1 MRLPKG
7 TPHPYV
13 IDGHNDLPIALRET
27 YRVDLAGIDLRSGL
41 PDLQTDLPRLRQG
54 GVGGQFW
61 SVFVPASFSG
71 EKAVT
76 ATLEQIDLV
85 HRLVRRFPEDLALC
99 TTADQVEAAVASGRV
114 ASLIGMEGGHS
125 INDSLGA
132 LRMMHALGA
141 RYMTL
146 THNENVSWAD
156 SATDD
161 PVHGG
166 LTDFGREVV
175 REMNRLGMFVDL
187 SHVSHQVMQ
196 QALDVTSAPV
206 IFSHSSARAVCDIE
220 RNVADDVLAR
230 LPANGGVAMVAFVG
244 PFVKQEIAEWYHS
257 ALDVVRERGGDPRDY
272 PTVMAV
278 IAERTEVAPP
288 PSCTAEDVAD
298 HIEHIRE
305 VAGVDHVGLGSDY
318 DGAPSFPTDMPDVA
332 GYPRLFEV
340 LRARGWSE
348 PELASVAHGNLLRAM
363 REMETVSDPAAR
375 I

>member
-1 MRLPKG
+1 M
-7 TPHPYV
+7 HV
-13 IDGHNDLPIALRET
+13 
-27 YRVDLAGIDLRSGL
+27 
-41 PDLQTDLPRLRQG
+41 
-54 GVGGQFW
+54 
-61 SVFVPASFSG
+61 
-71 EKAVT
+71 
-76 ATLEQIDLV
+76 
-85 HRLVRRFPEDLALC
+85 
-99 TTADQVEAAVASGRV
+99 ADQVEAAVAAGRV
-114 ASLIGMEGGHS
+114 ASLIGIEGGHS
-125 INDSLGA
+125 INDSLGV

-175 REMNRLGMFVDL
+175 QEMNRLGMFVDL
-187 SHVSHQVMQ
+187 SHVSHQVMD
-196 QALDVTSAPV
+196 QALDVASAPV

-244 PFVKQEIAEWYHS
+244 PFVKQEIADWYHS
-257 ALDVVRERGGDPRDY
+257 VLDVVRERGGDPRDY

-288 PSCTAEDVAD
+288 PTCTAEDVAD

-305 VAGVDHVGLGSDY
+305 VAGVDHIGLGSDY

-340 LRARGWSE
+340 LRARRWSD
-348 PELASVAHGNLLRAM
+348 PELVSVAHGNLLRAM
-363 REMETVSDPAAR
+363 REMEAVADPTAR

>member
-7 TPHPYV
+7 TAHPYV
-13 IDGHNDLPIALRET
+13 IDGHNDLPIALREA
-27 YRVDLAGIDLRSGL
+27 YGLDLVGVDLHAGV
-41 PDLQTDLPRLRQG
+41 PDLQTDVPRLHRG

-61 SVFVPASFSG
+61 SVFVPASLGG

-85 HRLVRRFPEDLALC
+85 HRLVRRYPDQLALC
-99 TTADQVEAAVASGRV
+99 TSADQVEAAVAAGRV
-114 ASLIGMEGGHS
+114 ASLIGIEGGHS
-125 INDSLGA
+125 INDSLGV

-166 LTDFGREVV
+166 LTEFGREVV

-187 SHVSHQVMQ
+187 SHVSHQVMD
-196 QALDVTSAPV
+196 QALDVASAPV

-244 PFVKQEIAEWYHS
+244 PFVKQEIADWYHS
-257 ALDVVRERGGDPRDY
+257 VLDVVRERGGDPRDY

-288 PSCTAEDVAD
+288 PTCTAEDVAD

-305 VAGVDHVGLGSDY
+305 VAGVDHIGLGSDY

-340 LRARGWSE
+340 LRARRWSD

-363 REMETVSDPAAR
+363 REMEAVADSAAR

>member
-13 IDGHNDLPIALRET
+13 IDGHNDLPIALREA
-27 YRVDLAGIDLRSGL
+27 YGVDLAGIDLRAGL
-41 PDLQTDLPRLRQG
+41 PDLQTDFPRLRQG

-61 SVFVPASFSG
+61 SVFVPASFTG
-71 EKAVT
+71 EQAVT

-85 HRLVRRFPEDLALC
+85 HRLVRRFPQDLALC

-125 INDSLGA
+125 INDSMGA

-230 LPANGGVAMVAFVG
+230 LPTNGGVVMVAFVG
-244 PFVKQEIAEWYHS
+244 PFVKQEIAVWYRS
-257 ALDVVRERGGDPRDY
+257 VLDVVRERGGDPRDY

-318 DGAPSFPTDMPDVA
+318 DGAPSFPTDMPDVS

-348 PELASVAHGNLLRAM
+348 RDLAAVAHGNLLRAM
-363 REMETVSDPAAR
+363 RDMESVADSATGT
-375 I
+375 

>member
-7 TPHPYV
+7 TPYPYV
-13 IDGHNDLPIALRET
+13 IDGHNDLPIALREADG
-27 YRVDLAGIDLRSGL
+27 VDLVGIDLHAGL

-61 SVFVPASFSG
+61 SVFVPASYSG

-85 HRLVRRFPEDLALC
+85 HRLVRRYPDQLALC

-125 INDSLGA
+125 INDSLGV

-156 SATDD
+156 SATDV

-187 SHVSHQVMQ
+187 SHVSHQVMEH
-196 QALDVTSAPV
+196 ALDVTSAPV

-220 RNVADDVLAR
+220 RNVPDEVLAQ

-244 PFVKQEIAEWYHS
+244 LFVKQEIADWYRS
-257 ALDVVRERGGDPRDY
+257 VLDVVRERGGDPRDY
-272 PTVMAV
+272 PTVMAAV
-278 IAERTEVAPP
+278 AERTASDPP
-288 PSCTAEDVAD
+288 PTCLAEDVAD

-305 VAGVDHVGLGSDY
+305 VAGVDHIGLGSDY

-340 LRARGWSE
+340 LRARGWSD